1 MPFTLSLSWK
11 VLHLRLEHVFN
22 SSARRLCTSLGTTWC
37 CSEQSFDEALLL
49 RNMRWKNTP
58 ISGITNELVVVVE
71 ANKLDIG
78 VTPVV
83 YKIENV
89 HVD

>member
-1 MPFTLSLSWK
+1 
-11 VLHLRLEHVFN
+11 
-22 SSARRLCTSLGTTWC
+22 
-37 CSEQSFDEALLL
+37 
-49 RNMRWKNTP
+49 MRWKNTP